1 MFDRTWLADWRN
13 NSFANSRS
21 SRSIESQPE
30 DNFDDGDDDDGGV
43 GDGDGD
49 DDDAGNDDDVE
60 SMIFSGLWNLGTH
73 QSSALLCLASNRVRT
88 NKQNIKFNSLF
99 NPCPIS
105 VDLHLFFKKVVDL
118 GG

>member
-30 DNFDDGDDDDGGV
+30 DNFDDGDGDDGGV
-43 GDGDGD
+43 SDV
-49 DDDAGNDDDVE
+49 AGNDDDVE
-60 SMIFSGLWNLGTH
+60 SIMFSGLWNLGTH

>member
-1 MFDRTWLADWRN
+1 MFDRTWLVDWRN

-30 DNFDDGDDDDGGV
+30 DNFDDGDGDDGGV
-43 GDGDGD
+43 GDVG
-49 DDDAGNDDDVE
+49 GNDDDVE
-60 SMIFSGLWNLGTH
+60 SIMFSGLWNLGTH
-73 QSSALLCLASNRVRT
+73 QSSALPCLASNRVRT

>member
-1 MFDRTWLADWRN
+1 MFDRTWLVDWRN

-21 SRSIESQPE
+21 SRSIESKPE

-49 DDDAGNDDDVE
+49 VAGNDDDVE

>member
-43 GDGDGD
+43 GVGDGDGD
-49 DDDAGNDDDVE
+49 GAGNDDVE
-60 SMIFSGLWNLGTH
+60 SMMFSGLWNLGTH
-73 QSSALLCLASNRVRT
+73 QSSALPCLASNRVRT

>member
-30 DNFDDGDDDDGGV
+30 DNFDDGDDN
-43 GDGDGD
+43 GDV
-49 DDDAGNDDDVE
+49 AGNYDDVE
-60 SMIFSGLWNLGTH
+60 SIIFSGLWNLGTH